1 LESTYNVS
9 LLNPIKLREKIMKK
23 ILIATSFLL
32 AATVAQAGHHEMDE
46 MNSHEGH
53 LHETMVDGKEIVV
66 DPQRFDIFVTGLD
79 NSQIALVSVQG
90 MVCDFCARGIE
101 KTFSKDKSVSKIDVD
116 LASGKV
122 LLAYPAGVKIDLVDI
137 KKKIL
142 NNGLNVTDIQVM
154 GN

>member
-1 LESTYNVS
+1 LEGTSNVS

-23 ILIATSFLL
+23 ILITTSFLL
-32 AATVAQAGHHEMDE
+32 VATVAQTGHHEMGE
-46 MNSHEGH
+46 MHSHEGH

-66 DPQRFDIFVTGLD
+66 DPQRFDKFVTGLD

-122 LLAYPAGVKIDLVDI
+122 LLAYPSGVKIDLAYI

-142 NNGLNVTDIQVM
+142 NNGLNATDIQVM
-154 GN
+154 EN